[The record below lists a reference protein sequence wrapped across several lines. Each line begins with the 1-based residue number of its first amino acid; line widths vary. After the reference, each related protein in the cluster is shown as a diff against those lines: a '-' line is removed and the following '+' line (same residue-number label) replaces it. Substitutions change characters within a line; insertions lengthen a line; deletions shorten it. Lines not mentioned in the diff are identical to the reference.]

1 MRLGGKERGEGNDE
15 GCGERYEI
23 EGTRYSNEGVRRAWR
38 GKTRKEGEGEA
49 RAERTRRGR
58 GRGRVWKRNSR
69 RMSVWEC

>member
-1 MRLGGKERGEGNDE
+1 VRLGGKERGEGNDE
-15 GCGERYEI
+15 GCGERYE
-23 EGTRYSNEGVRRAWR
+23 GTRYNNEGVRRAWR